1 MCLFKILW
9 CKNTALNWGI
19 KLFYIYFQALDAIL
33 KALSLCSTLET
44 ICAKYHEEHGDILK
58 DMEDYEAAEEV
69 SIHFNGTLIKNICQ

>member
-1 MCLFKILW
+1 MLKIISKCDYLMFHDAINVSLKRDI
-9 CKNTALNWGI
+9 KNT
-19 KLFYIYFQALDAIL
+19 FSYFQALDAIL

-69 SIHFNGTLIKNICQ
+69 RILNNF